1 MRDVSLWREM
11 LGVEKTVIE
20 RVEFDEDE
28 EVLVAGVRPTKR
40 ETGPVWGVSA
50 TQPGLRRRGGRRRW
64 RALDWDGARGR

>member
-28 EVLVAGVRPTKR
+28 EVLVARVRPTKR
-40 ETGPVWGVSA
+40 QAGDGVDLSNV
-50 TQPGLRRRGGRRRW
+50 
-64 RALDWDGARGR
+64 